1 MTEDIRITT
10 YCKTIEQ
17 KEKIQFLIRNV
28 KEKYQFKKT
37 GDALEFICEKY
48 INPDYEIWNSKPKN
62 TLVNADM

>member
-10 YCKTIEQ
+10 YCNSYEQ

-28 KEKYQFKKT
+28 KHKYGFKKT

-48 INPDYEIWNSKPKN
+48 VNPEWIIEE
-62 TLVNADM
+62 

>member
-10 YCKTIEQ
+10 YCSTIEQ
-17 KEKIQFLIRNV
+17 KEKIQFLIRNI

-48 INPDYEIWNSKPKN
+48 VNPDYKI
-62 TLVNADM
+62 